1 MNSLSFETFYI
12 DNLFILR
19 SNNFLNNLEF
29 PNITENNVLDFSTI
43 DFSTINFS
51 ELNSTI
57 GSMLDFSTI
66 DFSDILN
73 STVGS
78 TIDFSSIMIDFS
90 AILNSTIGSMMD
102 FSSILGSTIDYSFN
116 FGRLINFS
124 VVSNEKKNDL
134 LSIEDYE
141 KLEKRDFNMEDAII
155 NNYNLECP
163 ISIKD
168 FDNNDNIV
176 ILPCNHIFIEDKIKF
191 WLTKSSNNCPIC
203 RKKVNK

>member
-29 PNITENNVLDFSTI
+29 PNITENNVLDFSSI
-43 DFSTINFS
+43 DFSSIDFS
-51 ELNSTI
+51 GLNSTI
-57 GSMLDFSTI
+57 GSMI

-78 TIDFSSIMIDFS
+78 TIDLSSIMIDFS
-90 AILNSTIGSMMD
+90 AILNSTIGSMID

-116 FGRLINFS
+116 FGRLINLNFS
-124 VVSNEKKNDL
+124 VLSNEKKNDL

-141 KLEKRDFNMEDAII
+141 KLEKKDFNMEDAII

-168 FDNNDNIV
+168 FDNNDKIV
-176 ILPCNHIFIEDKIKF
+176 ILPCNHIFIEDKIKL

>member
-29 PNITENNVLDFSTI
+29 PNTTENNVLDFSTI
-43 DFSTINFS
+43 DLSRIDFSG
-51 ELNSTI
+51 LNSTI
-57 GSMLDFSTI
+57 GSMI
-66 DFSDILN
+66 DFSGILN
-73 STVGS
+73 STIGQ
-78 TIDFSSIMIDFS
+78 TIDLSSIMIDFS
-90 AILNSTIGSMMD
+90 AILNSTLGSTID
-102 FSSILGSTIDYSFN
+102 FSSILSSTIDYSFN
-116 FGRLINFS
+116 FGRLINLNFS

-134 LSIEDYE
+134 LLIEDYE
-141 KLEKRDFNMEDAII
+141 KLEKKDFNMEDAII

-168 FDNNDNIV
+168 FDNNDKIV
-176 ILPCNHIFIEDKIKF
+176 ILPCNHIFIEDKIKL

>member
-29 PNITENNVLDFSTI
+29 SNITENNVLDFSSI
-43 DFSTINFS
+43 YFSG
-51 ELNSTI
+51 LNSTI
-57 GSMLDFSTI
+57 GSMI

-78 TIDFSSIMIDFS
+78 TIDLSSIMIDFS
-90 AILNSTIGSMMD
+90 GILNSTISSMID

-116 FGRLINFS
+116 FGRLINLNFS

-141 KLEKRDFNMEDAII
+141 KLEKKDFNIEDAII

-168 FDNNDNIV
+168 FDNNDKIV
-176 ILPCNHIFIEDKIKF
+176 ILPCNHIFIEDKIKL

>member
-29 PNITENNVLDFSTI
+29 PNTSENNVLDFSTI
-43 DFSTINFS
+43 DFS

-57 GSMLDFSTI
+57 GSMI

-78 TIDFSSIMIDFS
+78 TIDLSSIMIDFS
-90 AILNSTIGSMMD
+90 AILNSTIGSMID

-124 VVSNEKKNDL
+124 VISNEKKNDL
-134 LSIEDYE
+134 LSIEEYD
-141 KLEKRDFNMEDAII
+141 KLEKKDFNMEDAII

-168 FDNNDNIV
+168 FDNNDKIV